1 MSGVTTDR
9 PAPRPGRRPRAAWG
23 ATAACALAVAGCYHY
38 VPADPAEPR
47 AGTPVR
53 VQLEP
58 PGSFELPGLTAHDV
72 LQIEGEMIT
81 SDPEGLFLSA
91 TWLDAAGGRGFPG
104 SGWTVRVDERSVRSF
119 EAREISWLRTGLA
132 LVGLAVGTWTGFE
145 AIEGSGGGGG
155 RSRTGGRPN

>member
-1 MSGVTTDR
+1 MSGVTEVR
-9 PAPRPGRRPRAAWG
+9 PAPRLERRPRPAWRAA
-23 ATAACALAVAGCYHY
+23 AECAHGVAGCYHY

-47 AGTPVR
+47 PGTPVR

-104 SGWTVRVDERSVRSF
+104 SGWTVRVDEGSVRSF

-132 LVGLAVGTWTGFE
+132 LAGVAVGSWIGFE
-145 AIEGSGGGGG
+145 AVEGSAGGGG